1 MSRNNDRSFF
11 HEDEPPKDSDPAP
24 MVASSAQNESTS
36 GTDFQW
42 SIPTEVVSLPS
53 AGQFYTEGHPLHN
66 KTSVEIRYMTAKEE
80 DILSSRTLIK
90 EGVAVDRMLQ
100 NLLIDKSVDI
110 NSLLLGDKNALIIA
124 SRITG
129 YGPEY
134 KTKVTCPSCSSTNE
148 HTFDLTV
155 QNTNDITEGL
165 TSTQAALTNEGTF
178 TLTLPLS
185 KATIECKFLTGHDE
199 VRNFNKNKKR
209 HRAARDKSNLTDSIF
224 SFIVSING
232 TNEPVSMR
240 QFVDRMPARDS
251 KFLRNAYNQI
261 APNVDLTQIYE
272 CAECGYEAAL
282 EVPLTVDFF
291 WPK

>member
-11 HEDEPPKDSDPAP
+11 QDDEPVKDSDPAP
-24 MVASSAQNESTS
+24 MVAATTQNEPTS

-42 SIPTEVVSLPS
+42 SIPTEVVYLPS
-53 AGQFYTEGHPLHN
+53 QGRFYNEGHPLHN
-66 KTSVEIRYMTAKEE
+66 QTTVEIRYMTAKEE
-80 DILSSRTLIK
+80 DILSSRALIK

-100 NLLIDKSVDI
+100 NLLVDKSIDI

-134 KTKVTCPSCSSTNE
+134 KTKVTCPSCSTTSE
-148 HTFDLTV
+148 HTFDLSI
-155 QNTNDITEGL
+155 QNTNDINDGL
-165 TSTQAALTNEGTF
+165 RDAQATLTDNGTF
-178 TLTLPLS
+178 IVTLPLS
-185 KATIECKFLTGHDE
+185 KAVIECKFLNGHDE
-199 VRNFNKNKKR
+199 VRTFNKNKKR

-224 SFIVSING
+224 SFIVSINE
-232 TNEPVSMR
+232 TNEPVAMR

-261 APNVDLTQIYE
+261 APNVDLTQIYD
-272 CAECGYEAAL
+272 CDSCGYEAAL

>member
-11 HEDEPPKDSDPAP
+11 QDDEPVKDSDPAP
-24 MVASSAQNESTS
+24 VVAATTQNESTS

-134 KTKVTCPSCSSTNE
+134 KTKVTCPSCSATNE

-155 QNTNDITEGL
+155 QNTNDITDGL
-165 TSTQAALTNEGTF
+165 TDTQAALTNDGTF

-261 APNVDLTQIYE
+261 APNVDLTQLYD
-272 CAECGYEAAL
+272 CPECGYEAAL

>member
-11 HEDEPPKDSDPAP
+11 QDEESVKDTDPAP
-24 MVASSAQNESTS
+24 MVAATTQNEPTS

-53 AGQFYTEGHPLHN
+53 QGRFYNEGHPLHN
-66 KTSVEIRYMTAKEE
+66 KTTLEIRYMTAKEE

-100 NLLIDKSVDI
+100 NLLVDKSIDI

-134 KTKVTCPSCSSTNE
+134 KTKVTCPSCSTTSE
-148 HTFDLTV
+148 HTFDLSI
-155 QNTNDITEGL
+155 QNTNDINDGL
-165 TSTQAALTNEGTF
+165 RDAQATLTDSGTF
-178 TLTLPLS
+178 TVTLPLS
-185 KATIECKFLTGHDE
+185 KATVECKFLTGHDE

-224 SFIVSING
+224 SPS
-232 TNEPVSMR
+232 S
-240 QFVDRMPARDS
+240 S
-251 KFLRNAYNQI
+251 S
-261 APNVDLTQIYE
+261 
-272 CAECGYEAAL
+272 
-282 EVPLTVDFF
+282 
-291 WPK
+291 